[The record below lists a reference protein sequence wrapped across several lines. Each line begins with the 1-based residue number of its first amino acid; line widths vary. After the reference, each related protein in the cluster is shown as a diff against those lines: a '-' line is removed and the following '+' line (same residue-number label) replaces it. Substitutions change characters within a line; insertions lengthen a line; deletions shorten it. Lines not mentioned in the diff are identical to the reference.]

1 MISIY
6 SNALAIPS
14 QRRGAILPSRSNIK
28 KMEQNRTQIN
38 KDRILKA
45 LESSLGVITTALKAT
60 DLSRTNFYKWL
71 KEDEEFAAKVE
82 EIENIQQDF
91 IKSKYYECVKD
102 KVPSV
107 VIHAAKTRLGWNETN
122 KVDLTSGNEKI
133 KINIDLRD

>member
-1 MISIY
+1 MY
-6 SNALAIPS
+6 H
-14 QRRGAILPSRSNIK
+14 LPTNQKDS
-28 KMEQNRTQIN
+28 KMEQNRTKIN
-38 KDRILKA
+38 KERLLKA
-45 LESSLGVITTALKAT
+45 LESSLGVITTALKSC

-82 EIENIQQDF
+82 EIENIQKDF

-122 KVDLTSGNEKI
+122 KLDVTSGNEPI
-133 KINIDLRD
+133 TIEFNIGENKTNNNS

>member
-1 MISIY
+1 
-6 SNALAIPS
+6 
-14 QRRGAILPSRSNIK
+14 
-28 KMEQNRTQIN
+28 MEQNRTQIN
-38 KDRILKA
+38 KDRMLKA
-45 LESSLGVITTALKAT
+45 LESSLGVITTALKAC

-122 KVDLTSGNEKI
+122 RLDITSGEEPI
-133 KINIDLRD
+133 KININLGD

>member
-1 MISIY
+1 
-6 SNALAIPS
+6 
-14 QRRGAILPSRSNIK
+14 
-28 KMEQNRTQIN
+28 MEQNRTQIN
-38 KDRILKA
+38 KERILKA
-45 LESSLGVITTALKAT
+45 LESSLGVITTALKAC

-71 KEDEEFAAKVE
+71 QEDEEFAKAVSE
-82 EIENIQQDF
+82 IQNIENHF

-122 KVDLTSGNEKI
+122 KVDLTSGDEKI

>member
-1 MISIY
+1 LETYIACNI
-6 SNALAIPS
+6 
-14 QRRGAILPSRSNIK
+14 RRKIQK
-28 KMEQNRTQIN
+28 VMEQNRTKIN
-38 KDRILKA
+38 KERLLKA

-60 DLSRTNFYKWL
+60 DLSRTNFYKWI

-122 KVDLTSGNEKI
+122 KVDLTSGNDKI

>member
-1 MISIY
+1 
-6 SNALAIPS
+6 
-14 QRRGAILPSRSNIK
+14 
-28 KMEQNRTQIN
+28 MEQNRTQIN
-38 KDRILKA
+38 KDRMLKA

-71 KEDEEFAAKVE
+71 KEDKEFAQKVQ

-122 KVDLTSGNEKI
+122 KVDLTSGDEKI
-133 KINIDLRD
+133 KINITLGD

>member
-1 MISIY
+1 
-6 SNALAIPS
+6 
-14 QRRGAILPSRSNIK
+14 
-28 KMEQNRTQIN
+28 MEQNRTKIN
-38 KDRILKA
+38 KERLLKA

-71 KEDEEFAAKVE
+71 KEDEEFAKAVSE
-82 EIENIQQDF
+82 VQNIENDF

-122 KVDLTSGNEKI
+122 KVDLTSGDEKI

>member
-1 MISIY
+1 MK
-6 SNALAIPS
+6 NT
-14 QRRGAILPSRSNIK
+14 R
-28 KMEQNRTQIN
+28 KMEQNRTKIN
-38 KDRILKA
+38 KERLLKA

-71 KEDEEFAAKVE
+71 KEDKEFAAKVKQ
-82 EIENIQQDF
+82 IENIQKDF

-122 KVDLTSGNEKI
+122 KVDLTSGNDKI

>member
-1 MISIY
+1 
-6 SNALAIPS
+6 
-14 QRRGAILPSRSNIK
+14 
-28 KMEQNRTQIN
+28 MEQNRTQIN

-45 LESSLGVITTALKAT
+45 LESSLGVITTALKAC

-71 KEDEEFAAKVE
+71 QEDEEFAKAVSE
-82 EIENIQQDF
+82 VQNIENDF

-122 KVDLTSGNEKI
+122 KLDLTSGDDKI
-133 KINIDLRD
+133 KININLGD

>member
-1 MISIY
+1 
-6 SNALAIPS
+6 
-14 QRRGAILPSRSNIK
+14 
-28 KMEQNRTQIN
+28 MEQNRTKIN
-38 KDRILKA
+38 KERLLKA

-71 KEDEEFAAKVE
+71 KEDEAFAAKVE

-102 KVPSV
+102 KVPSF

-122 KVDLTSGNEKI
+122 RVDITSGDKA
-133 KINIDLRD
+133 INMPVITFVETDTE